1 MAKKKE
7 PEGVVIPVHDTK
19 PLHNQL
25 RSVAGMSQGLE
36 VQVDGVPLKL
46 RGLHIYSHKRGGEFG
61 TLVLDFLT
69 VKAKAKPKPTEMIRG
84 PGWLSGRLIKNP
96 KAKKGKVLPPAQK
109 GKGTS
114 GSTLGLKAKPKKG
127 NGK

>member
-36 VQVDGVPLKL
+36 VQIDGVPLKL

-69 VKAKAKPKPTEMIRG
+69 VKAKPRGKLPANWIGALDQKIKVKKSKPKK
-84 PGWLSGRLIKNP
+84 S
-96 KAKKGKVLPPAQK
+96 
-109 GKGTS
+109 
-114 GSTLGLKAKPKKG
+114 KPKKG
-127 NGK
+127 KTK